1 MTREIF
7 VFQLGSFHLFCSLI
21 CLLQRLSDVFLS
33 KYLSTFSPS
42 YPFLSKDKYIS
53 IFCLF
58 ILEFQVLCPKLFLT
72 VSYFLILKSWSVRP
86 TILWRDRQKGI
97 LYLVLSAGHIH
108 DKINFCLL
116 AEEFP
121 FILLANCPL
130 QRLSD
135 VFFSKYLSTFS
146 PNYPF
151 LSKDLLLQ

>member
-1 MTREIF
+1 MQKA
-7 VFQLGSFHLFCSLI
+7 VKC
-21 CLLQRLSDVFLS
+21 C
-33 KYLSTFSPS
+33 KNN
-42 YPFLSKDKYIS
+42 S

-58 ILEFQVLCPKLFLT
+58 ILEFQVLRPKLPLT
-72 VSYFLILKSWSVRP
+72 LSYFLILKSWSVRP

-130 QRLSD
+130 QRISD

>member
-1 MTREIF
+1 MPET
-7 VFQLGSFHLFCSLI
+7 LFNI
-21 CLLQRLSDVFLS
+21 V
-33 KYLSTFSPS
+33 
-42 YPFLSKDKYIS
+42 
-53 IFCLF
+53 LF
-58 ILEFQVLCPKLFLT
+58 F
-72 VSYFLILKSWSVRP
+72 ILKSWSVRP

-121 FILLANCPL
+121 FIFLANCPL

>member
-1 MTREIF
+1 MPATLFNLVLFFDTEEL
-7 VFQLGSFHLFCSLI
+7 VGQTDHL
-21 CLLQRLSDVFLS
+21 R
-33 KYLSTFSPS
+33 
-42 YPFLSKDKYIS
+42 
-53 IFCLF
+53 
-58 ILEFQVLCPKLFLT
+58 
-72 VSYFLILKSWSVRP
+72 
-86 TILWRDRQKGI
+86 RDRQKRI